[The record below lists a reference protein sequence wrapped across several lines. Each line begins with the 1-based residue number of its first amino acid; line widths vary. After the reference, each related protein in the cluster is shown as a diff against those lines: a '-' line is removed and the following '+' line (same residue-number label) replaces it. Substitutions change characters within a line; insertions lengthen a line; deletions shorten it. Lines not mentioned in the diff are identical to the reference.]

1 MTRGK
6 KYYFLGMNITITNN
20 RTIEIEMK
28 DQLQEIIDM
37 FASYERE
44 RANEIVSLPA
54 RKHLRDVNDKC
65 KNYLKKGAWYF
76 IKL

>member
-1 MTRGK
+1 
-6 KYYFLGMNITITNN
+6 MNTTITKN
-20 RTIEIEMK
+20 RTIQIEMR
-28 DQLQEIIDM
+28 DQLQETIDM
-37 FASYERE
+37 FTAYEKE
-44 RANEIVSLPA
+44 RVNEIVSLPA